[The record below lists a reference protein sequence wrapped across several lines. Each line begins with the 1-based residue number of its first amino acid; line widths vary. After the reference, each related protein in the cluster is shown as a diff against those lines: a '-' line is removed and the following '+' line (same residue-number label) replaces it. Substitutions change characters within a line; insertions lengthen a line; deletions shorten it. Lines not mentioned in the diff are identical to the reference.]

1 MFEPQAITK
10 DKFEIQ
16 MYGTI
21 SQWEKANATDFAK
34 SMDDVIAKGAKE
46 IIFPTHSGGG
56 SIYEGIAMGNKVQE
70 ARALGIKTICRID
83 GLAASMAAVF
93 SAHCDET
100 LVADNIRMMV
110 HEGKT
115 ISIGNVQTLREDAD
129 ELESL
134 NNDIAEVFSK
144 KTGQTKDWV
153 LQNWMTV
160 GKNKWF
166 NAQEAISAKL
176 ADKKIPTVERKLPT
190 LSNSTPWE
198 KMAASY
204 DKFFNPENS
213 NPDNAMKEQ
222 LIKTLG
228 LAADATDEQINAAVA
243 ALKNPAAAAVTA
255 PAAAAAVTPAP
266 VAATTEDDKAVKLIM
281 KMAEERGVTDQK
293 KLDAIKAVAKVN
305 IDAAM
310 ELLPEK
316 KEEDVLR
323 LSDVIAE
330 LKTGSTGGRQDRKD
344 WTLSDWQEKDP
355 TGCHEMLTKEPKK
368 YLALFNSEHNTKM
381 TEADLNG
388 FAKA

>member
-1 MFEPQAITK
+1 MFEPKALANNK
-10 DKFEIQ
+10 YEVK

-21 SQWEKANATDFAK
+21 SQWEKVNAIDFANAV
-34 SMDDVIAKGAKE
+34 DDVMSKGAKE
-46 IIFPTHSGGG
+46 ITFPIHSGGG
-56 SIYEGIAMGNKVQE
+56 SIYEGIAMGNKVHE
-70 ARALGIKTICRID
+70 ARAKGIKTIARVD

-100 LVADNIRMMV
+100 HVADNTRMMV

-134 NNDIAEVFSK
+134 NNDIAEVFAK
-144 KTGQTKDWV
+144 KTGQTKEWI
-153 LQNWMTV
+153 LENWMGS

-166 NAQEAISAKL
+166 NSQEAVNAKL
-176 ADKKIPTVERKLPT
+176 ANKKIPAVERKLPA
-190 LSNSTPWE
+190 LANSASWE
-198 KMAASY
+198 RMAATY
-204 DKFFNPENS
+204 DKVFETENS
-213 NPDNAMKEQ
+213 NPDNTMKEQ

-243 ALKNPAAAAVTA
+243 ALKKPAAEAATPPAAAAA
-255 PAAAAAVTPAP
+255 PAAAATA
-266 VAATTEDDKAVKLIM
+266 DDKSVKLVM
-281 KMAEERGVTDQK
+281 KIAAERGVTDKK
-293 KLDAIKAVAKVN
+293 KLDAIEAVAKVN

-310 ELLPEK
+310 ELIPEN

-344 WTLSDWQEKDP
+344 WTLSDWQVKDP
-355 TGCHEMLTKEPKK
+355 SGCHEMLTKEPKK
-368 YLALFNSEHNTKM
+368 YLALFKAEHGVDL
-381 TEADLNG
+381 TEDDLKG
-388 FAKA
+388 FAKK